1 MRDVAGISPTDKN
14 DISFS
19 RLQHVCTQ
27 KMDSSRHDPLLDHDF
42 LPDIN
47 IGGGLGSRKNRIDD
61 CGHFSG
67 TGSLYF
73 LARYLVSGFADEVWI
88 NETCIRF
95 EKNGQQETTSL
106 TNIEELKS
114 YYFRSGFPF
123 NFRQYLVRIRFT
135 EPIEMGKQIRFFIRS
150 PAPGGLHHE
159 KEILEILIANIK
171 ATQANPPAQHAD

>member
-1 MRDVAGISPTDKN
+1 MESPPLTEMTSVSAGFNTFVLKKWI
-14 DISFS
+14 
-19 RLQHVCTQ
+19 
-27 KMDSSRHDPLLDHDF
+27 PLVTLLFWITIFYLTSIPVGDWD
-42 LPDIN
+42 L
-47 IGGGLGSRKNRIDD
+47 KK
-61 CGHFSG
+61 
-67 TGSLYF
+67 TGSMTVAILVGLSLYL
-73 LARYLVSGFADEVWI
+73 LARYLVSGFADEVWM

-95 EKNGQQETTSL
+95 EKNGQQETTPL

-159 KEILEILIANIK
+159 KEILEKLIANIQ
-171 ATQANPPAQHAD
+171 ATQTNPSAQRAD